1 MGSWHLSPIRS
12 EYATPHFAALQSA
25 DNLQLFTSGI
35 GAVTLPAHEEI
46 LVVTLGVNAAM
57 AQDMPLTGSERQ
69 EVVDK
74 AGSLLVFRN
83 TALPGMAIQSVT
95 FEKVGWDGF
104 APPAR

>member
-1 MGSWHLSPIRS
+1 
-12 EYATPHFAALQSA
+12 
-25 DNLQLFTSGI
+25 
-35 GAVTLPAHEEI
+35 
-46 LVVTLGVNAAM
+46 M